1 MPMLWHAYIIVG
13 EAANIDRG
21 AEWVEGWLGGWRGRS
36 VAEGVAMVGF
46 GVNRLNKVHIEEHT
60 VI

>member
-13 EAANIDRG
+13 EVANIDRG
-21 AEWVEGWLGGWRGRS
+21 AGWAEGGGRS